1 MRPTPRLLRSARS
14 PGLASS
20 VSFAAL
26 ASVLLAAGAARGDE
40 PAPAPAPPPSSAA
53 TTAPVTSPP
62 ADAPAPATPAT
73 PSPAALPPSSP
84 PASAPAPRPAAPSA
98 LSTSSSTPSDG
109 PADPPLKE
117 GDTRRAEGIRLGLEL
132 GFARAF
138 DGAVDRLNAGS
149 PTLLPIG
156 ADVSFRTS
164 PSILL
169 GIHGYAALA
178 SRDDCISVDSCKARA
193 YGFGGH
199 IESPLGKGT
208 SVIPYIRYGVGYEI
222 LYHGGAP
229 LDSGGH
235 VFRGAFDFLDVRI
248 GADLIA
254 TRGSAGKTGRIG
266 AYAGLVGGVLTSQ
279 SGVSHV
285 NGSGGSPR
293 DLDKSSGSAHLWF
306 AMGIRGTLD
315 P

>member
-1 MRPTPRLLRSARS
+1 M
-14 PGLASS
+14 
-20 VSFAAL
+20 
-26 ASVLLAAGAARGDE
+26 
-40 PAPAPAPPPSSAA
+40 
-53 TTAPVTSPP
+53 
-62 ADAPAPATPAT
+62 
-73 PSPAALPPSSP
+73 
-84 PASAPAPRPAAPSA
+84 
-98 LSTSSSTPSDG
+98 SSSTPSDE

-132 GFARAF
+132 GFERAF

-149 PTLLPIG
+149 PTLLPVG

-164 PSILL
+164 PSVLL
-169 GIHGYAALA
+169 GFHGFAALA

-193 YGFGGH
+193 YGFGAH

-208 SVIPYIRYGVGYEI
+208 SVIPYIRYGMGYEI
-222 LYHGGAP
+222 LYQGGAP

-235 VFRGAFDFLDVRI
+235 VYRGAFDFLDLRI

-266 AYAGLVGGVLTSQ
+266 VYAGFVGGVLTSQ
-279 SGVSHV
+279 TGVSHV

-293 DLDKSSGSAHLWF
+293 DLDRSSGSAHLWF

>member
-1 MRPTPRLLRSARS
+1 MRSTPRLPRSARS
-14 PGLASS
+14 SGLASFA
-20 VSFAAL
+20 SFAAL
-26 ASVLLAAGAARGDE
+26 ASVLLAAGSARADE
-40 PAPAPAPPPSSAA
+40 PAPAPAPAPSSSA
-53 TTAPVTSPP
+53 TTAPVTTTPP
-62 ADAPAPATPAT
+62 ADAPAAATPAT
-73 PSPAALPPSSP
+73 PPSAALPPT
-84 PASAPAPRPAAPSA
+84 APST
-98 LSTSSSTPSDG
+98 LSMSSSTPSDE

-169 GIHGYAALA
+169 GFHGYAALA
-178 SRDDCISVDSCKARA
+178 SRDDCISVDSCKGRA

-208 SVIPYIRYGVGYEI
+208 SVIPYIRYGMGYEI
-222 LYHGGAP
+222 LYQGGAP

-235 VFRGAFDFLDVRI
+235 VYRGAFDFLDVRI

-266 AYAGLVGGVLTSQ
+266 VYAGFVGGVLTSQ
-279 SGVSHV
+279 TGVSHI
-285 NGSGGSPR
+285 NGLGSSPR

>member
-1 MRPTPRLLRSARS
+1 MRSTPRFAIHKVRSCRF
-14 PGLASS
+14 ASL
-20 VSFAAL
+20 AAL
-26 ASVLLAAGAARGDE
+26 ASVLLAAGSARADE
-40 PAPAPAPPPSSAA
+40 PAPAPSGTAA
-53 TTAPVTSPP
+53 TPPP
-62 ADAPAPATPAT
+62 ADAAPAAAPATPA
-73 PSPAALPPSSP
+73 PAALPPVAP
-84 PASAPAPRPAAPSA
+84 PPIAAPAPVAPAPSQ
-98 LSTSSSTPSDG
+98 LSTSSSTPSDA
-109 PADPPLKE
+109 PADAPARE

-164 PSILL
+164 PSLLL
-169 GIHGYAALA
+169 GFHGYAALA

-208 SVIPYIRYGVGYEI
+208 SLIPYIRYGVGYEM

-235 VFRGAFDFLDVRI
+235 VYRSAFDFLDLRL
-248 GADLIA
+248 GADFVA

-266 AYAGLVGGVLTSQ
+266 GYAGLVGGVLTGQ
-279 SGVSHV
+279 SGVSHT
-285 NGSGGSPR
+285 NSGFGSSAR
-293 DLDKSSGSAHLWF
+293 SLDTSSGSAHLWF